1 MLLIAN
7 GFVVPSE
14 MWRADSAR
22 RMALVFGI
30 TVAFALLGYLVGG
43 VSRSGTVAGAG
54 VCLALFWGAGPG
66 AFLALL
72 TLFGLTWAATRTGL
86 AAKRSRGTAEQRG
99 GRSASQVLANVGVA
113 AVAALGFAAT
123 RERWLLLAMT
133 AALAEP
139 AADTVSSECGQAF
152 SERVFLITSFERVEP
167 GTNGGVSLAG
177 TLSGAVASVLVS
189 LVCVVACGLPQRWV
203 SAAAVAGIAGMVADS
218 FLGAV
223 VERRGWLGNDA
234 VNLLG
239 TVVAA
244 LVALG
249 LQRA

>member
-14 MWRADSAR
+14 VWRAHSAQ

-30 TVAFALLGYLVGG
+30 TAAFALLGYLVGG
-43 VSRSGTVAGAG
+43 VSRSGTVAGAA

-66 AFLALL
+66 AFLGLL
-72 TLFGLTWAATRTGL
+72 ALFGLTWAATRTGL
-86 AAKRSRGTAEQRG
+86 ATKRSRGTAENRG
-99 GRSASQVLANVGVA
+99 GRSASQVLANVGLA
-113 AVAALGFAAT
+113 AVAALVFAAT

-152 SERVFLITSFERVEP
+152 SERVFLITSLERVEP

-177 TLSGAVASVLVS
+177 TLSGTLASLLVS
-189 LVCVVACGLPQRWV
+189 LVCVAACGLPQEWV
-203 SAAAVAGIAGMVADS
+203 YAAAVAGIAGMVADS
-218 FLGAV
+218 LLGAI
-223 VERRGWLGNDA
+223 VEQRGWLGNDA

-239 TVVAA
+239 TVVAV
-244 LVALG
+244 LVAIALE
-249 LQRA
+249 RA